1 MYSYIG
7 HHYVQV
13 FYIYSENKGLYI
25 YVVMPGDEC
34 LKHGSPHEDLLIHS
48 QTNTR
53 QKHPYKP
60 ASSVWLRCERSAP
73 KQHLAQH
80 KGGVM
85 LLHTDFGSDNSTMDM
100 MKVFKN

>member
-60 ASSVWLRCERSAP
+60 ASSVWLSQWEVSPKATRSTTQRRSHA
-73 KQHLAQH
+73 
-80 KGGVM
+80 
-85 LLHTDFGSDNSTMDM
+85 STYRLWLW
-100 MKVFKN
+100 

>member
-53 QKHPYKP
+53 QKHP
-60 ASSVWLRCERSAP
+60 
-73 KQHLAQH
+73 
-80 KGGVM
+80 
-85 LLHTDFGSDNSTMDM
+85 
-100 MKVFKN
+100 